1 MSVRSGGLA
10 HVVHWVMKQDGS
22 FELSQPEL
30 DARDPQEYYNNY
42 QDLNK
47 DNTETDFSDEFE
59 VETEVDPYDE
69 VFSGIGL
76 SQYSNVLNSQPDP
89 PNYYNVVRF

>member
-1 MSVRSGGLA
+1 
-10 HVVHWVMKQDGS
+10 MKQDGS

-30 DARDPQEYYNNY
+30 DARDPQEYFNNY
-42 QDLNK
+42 QALNK
-47 DNTETDFSDEFE
+47 ENTETELSDEFV

-69 VFSGIGL
+69 VFSGVGL
-76 SQYSNVLNSQPDP
+76 SQYSNVWDSQPDP